1 MRRAVLV
8 LVLVTAAL
16 LVGVSG
22 SARSGTSHSPAG
34 WHVVRQRWTRVVEPI
49 PWLAMANFKVELNRR
64 SCPCDW
70 PSVRNLPRGGAFL
83 FVWEYTR
90 VSSIGWRA
98 FPDRPRHFRIPATY
112 TPWVP
117 SNCSPSYGTAFRKG
131 RRGFQAEVYLGP
143 VAGAE
148 VRAGIAAILD
158 NLRVSSPP
166 VSGAVPPA

>member
-1 MRRAVLV
+1 MRRAV

-22 SARSGTSHSPAG
+22 SARSGTSHITAS

-83 FVWEYTR
+83 FVWEYAR
-90 VSSIGWRA
+90 VSPTGWGA
-98 FPDRPRHFRIPATY
+98 LPDRPRQFRIPATY

-117 SNCSPSYGTAFRKG
+117 SNCSPSYGTAFRSG
-131 RRGFQAEVYLGP
+131 RRGFQAEVYLGRG
-143 VAGAE
+143 AGAD

-158 NLRVSSPP
+158 SLRVSSPP